1 MRPLAISVAS
11 GSVSSLLFAFAR
23 ELVRAE
29 VRNATVL
36 PTEVCPLLREQD
48 LFGEERGFDLR
59 SLVVGIAL
67 GLCLGPCI
75 DFLYY
80 LRHFWGR
87 AQAEVA
93 SAPRPLFRV
102 LNGHSRGSGHPRRD

>member
-48 LFGEERGFDLR
+48 LFGEEERIR
-59 SLVVGIAL
+59 S
-67 GLCLGPCI
+67 
-75 DFLYY
+75 
-80 LRHFWGR
+80 
-87 AQAEVA
+87 EVFGGGYRSGA
-93 SAPRPLFRV
+93 VFRPL
-102 LNGHSRGSGHPRRD
+102 H